1 MKVLPFKIPKP
12 KKEAL
17 VYQEDHE
24 QVFYDKLH
32 QHEEIQISLIVEGTG
47 SLIVGDS
54 ISTYRKDDILLIGGN
69 IPHVFRSDSKTPES
83 VMYTLF
89 FTANSFGKDFF
100 KVTDLEGTKVFFKK
114 AEHGVK
120 ISGNRELIDV
130 FMNLQHQSKIERIG
144 SLLRI
149 MNLIMHCGGQNLSS
163 FIYRKKITDNEG
175 KRMSRVFEYAM
186 ENFDKPVSLEQVAQR
201 ANMSKNAFCRY
212 FKRRTNKTF
221 FQFLTELRIERACK
235 LLTEDKELPVFMVSE
250 LSGFQ
255 NIANF
260 NRKFKE
266 QKKMT
271 PGSYRKHT

>member
-17 VYQEDHE
+17 VYQEDYE
-24 QVFYDKLH
+24 LVFYDKLH

-47 SLIVGDS
+47 SLIVGDT

-69 IPHVFRSDSKTPES
+69 IPHVFRSDSKKKVS

-100 KVTDLEGTKVFFKK
+100 KVTDLEDARIFFEK
-114 AEHGVK
+114 AEHGLK
-120 ISGNRELIDV
+120 IFGNAELISI
-130 FMNLQHQSKIERIG
+130 FKSLQHQTKIERIG

-149 MNLIMHCGGQNLSS
+149 INLIMLTEGQSLSS

-186 ENFDKPVSLEQVAQR
+186 ENFKDPISLEEVAQK
-201 ANMSKNAFCRY
+201 ANMSRNAFCRY

-235 LLTEDKELPVFMVSE
+235 LLVEDKDIPVSAVCE

-260 NRKFKE
+260 NRQFKKLKN
-266 QKKMT
+266 QT
-271 PGSYRKHT
+271 PSSFRTHS